1 MDLAG
6 VQLSSKRDQVV
17 ELLREAILSGK
28 LSPGERIVESR
39 LSKQLGTSQAPVRE
53 ALAQLERRGL
63 VVKVANRG
71 TFVSRLHACELRE
84 LFTLRSVL
92 DAFAARLA
100 AERARP
106 PDVDRLRLLIAQM
119 RAAEEGADHA
129 ALTAAHLL
137 LHETIYEIS
146 GHSMLAEIFAQIS
159 ARMTLGLSFA
169 EHLFLSDGDET
180 DCHVPLIDAIAE
192 HKPGL
197 AERIARDLALGWI
210 DQVVVHNEPD
220 TAGKGERPV
229 ERRGRKAIPGK
240 QHDGRTHHARTAT

>member
-1 MDLAG
+1 MELTG

-28 LSPGERIVESR
+28 LSPGERIVELR

-53 ALAQLERRGL
+53 ALALLERQGL

-84 LFTLRSVL
+84 LFTLRAVL

-100 AERARP
+100 ADRARP
-106 PDVDRLRLLIAQM
+106 ADIDRLRLLIAQM
-119 RAAEEGADHA
+119 HAAEKGADHA
-129 ALTAAHLL
+129 ALTEAHLL

-159 ARMTLGLSFA
+159 TRMTLGLSFA

-197 AERIARDLALGWI
+197 AEKIARDLALGWI
-210 DQVVVHNEPD
+210 DQVVVEEEPD
-220 TAGKGERPV
+220 AAQKGERPGV
-229 ERRGRKAIPGK
+229 RPGRKASPGK
-240 QHDGRTHHARTAT
+240 QHNGRTRHARTAT